1 MPCAICTDAPIQSH
15 CKLNLKLSE
24 SESAA
29 LLPEGGMK
37 CNEAC
42 GAWRAAE

>member
-29 LLPEGGMK
+29 LLPEGG
-37 CNEAC
+37 NEVQR
-42 GAWRAAE
+42 GVWRLASC

>member
-15 CKLNLKLSE
+15 CKLNLKHSE
-24 SESAA
+24 NESAA